1 MNVREWALP
10 VYTILMQLSVGTL
23 LMLWIAREVHIR
35 QFAEAEIN
43 RIMKFPVTIIF
54 TTACL
59 AMAGSHFHLSK
70 PLHSYLAV
78 LNFRTSWLSRE
89 IVFTVFFFF
98 TLSSMLALHWLQND
112 KTKLKTF
119 LGWLAVLFGFA
130 LVFCMAHIYLLPA
143 QPAWNSPFT
152 VLSFFLTMLLLGNIA
167 LPAMLLVDFSFSN
180 VLTLERFD
188 QQYLL
193 IRRVL
198 IWSTAASALIWL
210 MAVALNFYQTLM
222 LRLGDRWTQTSFE
235 LLTNLYRPLLVL
247 RLGLPLLGIAIL
259 AISVFSA
266 VRRNRAIQELMVPI
280 YASCI
285 FVIVGEILGRFLFYA
300 THIRIGV

>member
-1 MNVREWALP
+1 
-10 VYTILMQLSVGTL
+10 
-23 LMLWIAREVHIR
+23 
-35 QFAEAEIN
+35 
-43 RIMKFPVTIIF
+43 IIF
-54 TTACL
+54 ITACL

-70 PLHSYLAV
+70 PLHSYQAV

-89 IVFTVFFFF
+89 IVFTVFFFL
-98 TLSSMLALHWLQND
+98 TLLSLLALHWLQND
-112 KTKLKTF
+112 KTKLKTL
-119 LGWLAVLFGFA
+119 LGWIAVLFGFA

-152 VLSFFLTMLLLGNIA
+152 ILSFFLTMLLLGNIA

-198 IWSTAASALIWL
+198 IWSTTAGALIWL

-247 RLGLPLLGIAIL
+247 RLALPLLGIAIL